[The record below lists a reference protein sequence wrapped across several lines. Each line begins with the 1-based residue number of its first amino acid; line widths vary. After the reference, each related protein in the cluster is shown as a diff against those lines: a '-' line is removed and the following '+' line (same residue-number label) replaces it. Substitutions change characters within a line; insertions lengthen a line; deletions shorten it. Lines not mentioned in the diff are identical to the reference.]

1 MSDIT
6 TDDLRRI
13 VDFLLHE
20 MERNAGFTDRRYR
33 DEALLFGALFGV
45 ALRSGAVP
53 EWDGSKLRER
63 R

>member
-6 TDDLRRI
+6 TDELRRI
-13 VDFLLHE
+13 VAFILKE
-20 MERNAGFTDRRYR
+20 MERNAGFTDCRYR
-33 DEALLFGALFGV
+33 DEALLFGI